1 MDNPTG
7 SRLSSLIQFVI
18 FESEGG
24 VIPDRAVITSA
35 KLKLYKSSYYDH
47 VYRAH
52 SLLLPWL
59 ENEVTWKESQL
70 AVFWNQAGAV
80 SIGTDVD
87 SQFDGEASVSW
98 NPGWLII
105 DVTQGVQAIQ
115 NGRPNFGWKLV
126 PISGNNNM
134 KTFVSSD
141 YAEDPTLR
149 PALEIEYLL
158 E

>member
-1 MDNPTG
+1 
-7 SRLSSLIQFVI
+7 
-18 FESEGG
+18 
-24 VIPDRAVITSA
+24 SA

-52 SLLLPWL
+52 PLLSPWL
-59 ENEVTWKESQL
+59 ESEVTWKESQL

-80 SIGTDVD
+80 GIGTDID
-87 SQFDGEASVSW
+87 SQFDGEASVLW
-98 NPGWLII
+98 NPGWLVM

-115 NGRPNFGWKLV
+115 NGRSNFGWKLV
-126 PISGNNNM
+126 PVSGNNNT